1 MRLPEKFE
9 DRMKKM
15 LGDEYDDFIKS
26 MDETP
31 IFTGIRI
38 NTSKVGAKDAVI
50 KEFGELQNV
59 PWCSDG
65 FYADKSKISGNH
77 PYHLAGL
84 FYFQEPSAMS
94 TVSAL
99 NIKSDDYVLDLCA
112 APGGKSTDAVA
123 SLPVGSLIVSNEVI
137 PNRAH
142 ILTENIVK
150 WGSPYCIVTRNEASA
165 FGALE
170 EYFDII
176 AADVPCSGEGMFR
189 KDPAAI
195 TEWSAANVAHCA
207 ERQRAI
213 LTDVWNALRPGGLFI
228 YSTCTYNTEENEE
241 MIGFLRK
248 KFGAIPLTVDIDP
261 AWNITPAL
269 VGDLPAYRFMPHR
282 TRGEGLFMA
291 ILRKPGEPGET
302 RREALLSTAEKTE
315 KRNKKNKTPRIA
327 IPDEWRL
334 LVANPDRYTFISDE
348 EKIIAIPAEYTTDY
362 KLLDRHLDLLHTGI
376 TVATLKGKDYVPHI
390 SLALSTAFDTN
401 QVVHYEASLDT
412 ALAYLRRESLF
423 LPTDLPRGYI
433 LVTYEGFPLGW
444 AKHLGN
450 RTNNLYPQE
459 WRIRSGYT
467 PDTPFELNIAPK

>member
-1 MRLPEKFE
+1 MTDLPAPFIERTRRL
-9 DRMKKM
+9 
-15 LGDEYDDFIKS
+15 LGDDYPRFAEALESESPTSIRLNPSKS
-26 MDETP
+26 TP
-31 IFTGIRI
+31 TGTIGDPVLWARH
-38 NTSKVGAKDAVI
+38 
-50 KEFGELQNV
+50 
-59 PWCSDG
+59 G
-65 FYADKSKISGNH
+65 FYLSSRPTFTFDPRLH
-77 PYHLAGL
+77 AGA
-84 FYFQEPSAMS
+84 YYVQEAASMF
-94 TVSAL
+94 L
-99 NIKSDDYVLDLCA
+99 NRVIRQYVHEPVRYLDLCA

-123 SLPVGSLIVSNEVI
+123 SLPVGSLIVSNEVK

-142 ILTENIVK
+142 ILAENIVK